1 MTKKVISTDKAPA
14 AVGPYSQAIKTG
26 NLLFVSGQ
34 IPINP
39 ATNTITGDIQSQTR
53 QVLDNLRAVLAAG
66 GGSLSDIVKTTVF
79 LKSLNDFS
87 TMNEVYRQ
95 YFIDSPP
102 ARSTVEVAGIPK
114 GALVEIEAIAIVK
127 T

>member
-1 MTKKVISTDKAPA
+1 LTKKVISTDKAPA